1 MCQPVRVA
9 LSVPASDVCV
19 LGLGLIGG
27 SVLRAAVAAG
37 RTGWGWNR
45 STGSVDAARL
55 DGFDADTDLVAVLRR
70 AAASSALIVVAV
82 PMPAVDATLAAIAE
96 HAPGCPVTDVV
107 SVKAEVAAAV
117 ARHGLQGRFVGGH
130 PMAGT
135 SQSGWEAGDAD
146 LFRDA
151 VWVVSADD
159 GVDPH
164 IFGKVTRLAL
174 DCGAVVVPAE
184 SSEHDAAVARI
195 SHLPHVLAEALA
207 SSGAAGGDLALG
219 LAAGSF
225 RDGTRVAGSAP
236 PLVRAMCE
244 GNRDAL
250 LTALDETLE
259 VLAQARDELS
269 GHGTLAGLVEPGYAA
284 RLRYEN
290 RERWTIT
297 GIDPGSERWRER
309 MRDAGRRGGVLRP

>member
-1 MCQPVRVA
+1 M
-9 LSVPASDVCV
+9 
-19 LGLGLIGG
+19 
-27 SVLRAAVAAG
+27 LRAAVAAD

-45 STGSVDAARL
+45 STGAVDAARL

-70 AAASSALIVVAV
+70 AADASALIVVAV

-107 SVKAEVAAAV
+107 SVKSEVAAAV
-117 ARHGLQGRFVGGH
+117 ARHGLQDRFVGGH

-151 VWVVSADD
+151 VWVVGADD
-159 GVDPH
+159 GVDPG
-164 IFGKVTRLAL
+164 IFGQVTRLAS
-174 DCGAVVVPAE
+174 DCGAVVVPAG
-184 SSEHDAAVARI
+184 SAEHDAAVARV

-207 SSGAAGGDLALG
+207 LSGAAGGDLALG

-236 PLVRAMCE
+236 SLVRAMCE

-259 VLAQARDELS
+259 VLAQARAELS
-269 GHGTLAGLVEPGYAA
+269 GHGTLAGLIEPGHAA

-290 RERWTIT
+290 RERWAIE
-297 GIDPGSERWRER
+297 GIVPGSENWLER